1 MGAPPNL
8 QSLRTYKRRQDDA
21 EQHATSS
28 SELEMASAPSHSPK
42 IRSRLPL
49 TDAEIKPVGSA
60 DADRAS
66 QHQRSEISNV
76 CPDRPMDMGISE
88 SEDTDSKG
96 NQVKYPSGIRL
107 LSLTLGLQGVV
118 LMVALDNYIL
128 GMQSLPS
135 LCFSI

>member
-1 MGAPPNL
+1 MRALSNL
-8 QSLRTYKRRQDDA
+8 QLSRTYKRRQNDA
-21 EQHATSS
+21 EQHATSI

-42 IRSRLPL
+42 IRPRLPL
-49 TDAEIKPVGSA
+49 TDAEIQPVGCT

-76 CPDRPMDMGISE
+76 CLDRPMDMGISE

-96 NQVKYPSGIRL
+96 NQVKYPSGVRL
-107 LSLTLGLQGVV
+107 LSLTLGLQGIV